1 MKMRKKSSKKRFKV
15 ATTSFLAAVLLSLSL
30 NSSKVYMAEENVEVT
45 TENVNENERNL
56 PEVRT
61 RAAEGDGDD
70 IAVLP
75 KITIIAILKIGL
87 FMSMI
92 IKIIK
97 TINIR
102 INSASVSIE

>member
-15 ATTSFLAAVLLSLSL
+15 ATTSVLAAVLLSLSL

-56 PEVRT
+56 PKVRT

-75 KITIIAILKIGL
+75 KIPTPVTPGL
-87 FMSMI
+87 YSDKKQAEKLEFDPENGTNDI
-92 IKIIK
+92 
-97 TINIR
+97 
-102 INSASVSIE
+102 